1 MAWVVPSSEIL
12 SKLPTTKGYIMSLKE
27 RIKNKEEAINITKQ
41 QLKILK
47 QMEKITESIF
57 ELQELVIDYEEWGYD
72 VNNIRPFLENYPFK
86 YSLFDYK
93 SHNQWGDF

>member
-1 MAWVVPSSEIL
+1 MN
-12 SKLPTTKGYIMSLKE
+12 LKE
-27 RIKNKEEAINITKQ
+27 RIQNKEKAIEITKH

-72 VNNIRPFLENYPFK
+72 VNNIKPFLENYPFK
-86 YSLFDYK
+86 HSLHDYTPDNK
-93 SHNQWGDF
+93 WGDKETNNVRSSKD